1 MNISSCFLQF
11 FVLPKILSSG
21 SLPQVLANI
30 PILLFI
36 TTMTVYLWPTLLGV
50 MIAFGS
56 MKVIE
61 YSVMTAAMEM
71 IYMPMDKDVRY
82 LGKELVKFFGHKLGK
97 SGSSIVLSTI
107 SATFK
112 PSLSVQSG
120 LTFLTTWF
128 WAFSMYILSIHLQHR
143 DMNTAKDNF
152 PRSLVSESSLLEDD
166 GGTDSNNSTPLTVS
180 YSPSVQQFSDQ
191 DIGLSLEEDESIS
204 NVRASS
210 SSETL
215 CCAPRNVVYGIATI
229 ENNPKAASTH
239 DEANEIGIEGLRR
252 RRRSHKHTR
261 AQAATVEPLTSDMH
275 LSAYSTF
282 LSLFS
287 PQKTNKR
294 NTMLRIGSEAVAL
307 TTLMEKQ
314 ERRNNNGDE
323 DF

>member
-1 MNISSCFLQF
+1 VNISSCFLQF

-128 WAFSMYILSIHLQHR
+128 WAFSMYILSIHLQNR
-143 DMNTAKDNF
+143 DMNAAKDKF
-152 PRSLVSESSLLEDD
+152 PMSSVSELNLSEDD
-166 GGTDSNNSTPLTVS
+166 GGTDSNNSTPVTVS

-191 DIGLSLEEDESIS
+191 DVGLSLEEDETIS
-204 NVRASS
+204 TIPVSNSN
-210 SSETL
+210 ETL
-215 CCAPRNVVYGIATI
+215 CCAPRNIVYGIASI
-229 ENNPKAASTH
+229 ENNPKTANTH
-239 DEANEIGIEGLRR
+239 DEADKRVVEGLRR
-252 RRRSHKHTR
+252 RRSSHKQAR
-261 AQAATVEPLTSDMH
+261 AQAATVDASTSDMQP
-275 LSAYSTF
+275 SAYSMF

-323 DF
+323 